1 MKGNAFKSDKLKE
14 NNRFSVLK
22 EESINKDLRRDD
34 RRDERRDDRRDERRD
49 DRRDERKFFTN
60 DNPKKDIMPI
70 LNELNF
76 PSFCEKNELALENNP
91 EINYSNAIR
100 SENNEINVVKV
111 VEVLP
116 GWVKISKSSS
126 SKDGSNGYSNFE
138 YGIST
143 IIEPIEPSF
152 NDQMTEVINN
162 MNEKWENYKEDYINL
177 YGIDE
182 YEKNHLMLN
191 HELDYD
197 SDYE

>member
-22 EESINKDLRRDD
+22 EESINKDDRRDD
-34 RRDERRDDRRDERRD
+34 RRDDRIRKNDK
-49 DRRDERKFFTN
+49 KFFTN

-91 EINYSNAIR
+91 AINYSNAIR
-100 SENNEINVVKV
+100 SENNENTTINNKNIEIVK
-111 VEVLP
+111 P
-116 GWVKISKSSS
+116 GWVKISISSN
-126 SKDGSNGYSNFE
+126 DGSNGYSNFE

-152 NDQMTEVINN
+152 NDQMSEVINN
-162 MNEKWENYKEDYINL
+162 MNKKWENYKEDYINL